1 MRGLFA
7 ISSIKGNLRTSVKRS
22 GISAPRFFM
31 RRIYLFGTGG
41 WRKYKYGFF
50 STRSNIKY
58 DKKESTNF
66 GEIDMSV
73 SKIIRRIE

>member
-1 MRGLFA
+1 MR
-7 ISSIKGNLRTSVKRS
+7 K
-22 GISAPRFFM
+22 
-31 RRIYLFGTGG
+31 IYLFGAGG